1 MFIKILFFLA
11 KIAPFRVF
19 QAFGSF
25 LGFLMVFSNSKSLK
39 TSSTNLKHVFK
50 SKTKEEIGDLSR
62 SSVRQTSLSLM
73 EAIYVW
79 SNSRDF
85 SRKIY
90 PLISK
95 VNNESKFDS
104 LLGEDKGLIIISS
117 HIGNMEL
124 LISWMAHKAE
134 NLIIPFTKV
143 KNKTVNNLVKSGRQ
157 NYGAKMVGIGFK
169 STKLLLEHINNKG
182 TIAMAVD
189 QVPKNKNRHT
199 ANFLAMLATPIL

>member
-1 MFIKILFFLA
+1 
-11 KIAPFRVF
+11 
-19 QAFGSF
+19 
-25 LGFLMVFSNSKSLK
+25 MVFSNSKSLK

-62 SSVRQTSLSLM
+62 GSVRQTSLSLM

-143 KNKTVNNLVKSGRQ
+143 KIKLVNNTCKRRKTKLMEQR
-157 NYGAKMVGIGFK
+157 MVGIGFK
-169 STKLLLEHINNKG
+169 STKLLVSNTS
-182 TIAMAVD
+182 TI
-189 QVPKNKNRHT
+189 KER
-199 ANFLAMLATPIL
+199 

>member
-25 LGFLMVFSNSKSLK
+25 LGFLMVFSNPKSLK

-62 SSVRQTSLSLM
+62 SSVRQTTLSLM

-95 VNNESKFDS
+95 
-104 LLGEDKGLIIISS
+104 
-117 HIGNMEL
+117 
-124 LISWMAHKAE
+124 
-134 NLIIPFTKV
+134 
-143 KNKTVNNLVKSGRQ
+143 
-157 NYGAKMVGIGFK
+157 
-169 STKLLLEHINNKG
+169 
-182 TIAMAVD
+182 AVSYTHLTL
-189 QVPKNKNRHT
+189 PT
-199 ANFLAMLATPIL
+199 MLPV

>member
-1 MFIKILFFLA
+1 
-11 KIAPFRVF
+11 
-19 QAFGSF
+19 
-25 LGFLMVFSNSKSLK
+25 
-39 TSSTNLKHVFK
+39 
-50 SKTKEEIGDLSR
+50 
-62 SSVRQTSLSLM
+62 M

-169 STKLLLEHINNKG
+169 STKLCSNINNKG
-182 TIAMAVD
+182 TIAMAVRSG
-189 QVPKNKNRHT
+189 PKNKNRHT
-199 ANFLAMLATPIL
+199 ANFLAMLATPIH

>member
-25 LGFLMVFSNSKSLK
+25 LGFLMIFSNSKSLK

-50 SKTKEEIGDLSR
+50 SKTKEEIDDLSR
-62 SSVRQTSLSLM
+62 NSVRQTSLSLM

-85 SRKIY
+85 LRKIY

-95 VNNESKFDS
+95 VNNESIFDS
-104 LLGEDKGLIIISS
+104 LLDEDKGLIIISS

-124 LISWMAHKAE
+124 LISWMAHKAK

-169 STKLLLEHINNKG
+169 ALNFCSNTSIIKEQLQWQLIRYRKTKIDTQLI
-182 TIAMAVD
+182 
-189 QVPKNKNRHT
+189 
-199 ANFLAMLATPIL
+199 FLAMLAIPIL

>member
-62 SSVRQTSLSLM
+62 GSVRQTSLSLM

-95 VNNESKFDS
+95 VNNENKFDS

-143 KNKTVNNLVKSGRQ
+143 KNKTLNNLVKSGRQ

-169 STKLLLEHINNKG
+169 STKILLEHINNKG

-189 QVPKNKNRHT
+189 QVPNCLLYTSPSPRDSR
-199 ANFLAMLATPIL
+199 

>member
-62 SSVRQTSLSLM
+62 GSVRQTSLSLM

-95 VNNESKFDS
+95 VNNE
-104 LLGEDKGLIIISS
+104 
-117 HIGNMEL
+117 
-124 LISWMAHKAE
+124 A
-134 NLIIPFTKV
+134 NLIH
-143 KNKTVNNLVKSGRQ
+143 
-157 NYGAKMVGIGFK
+157 Y
-169 STKLLLEHINNKG
+169 
-182 TIAMAVD
+182 
-189 QVPKNKNRHT
+189 
-199 ANFLAMLATPIL
+199 

>member
-157 NYGAKMVGIGFK
+157 NYGAKMVLSLI
-169 STKLLLEHINNKG
+169 HI
-182 TIAMAVD
+182 
-189 QVPKNKNRHT
+189 
-199 ANFLAMLATPIL
+199 

>member
-11 KIAPFRVF
+11 KFAPFSVF

-50 SKTKEEIGDLSR
+50 SKTKEEIEDLSR
-62 SSVRQTSLSLM
+62 SSVRQTSLSLI

-90 PLISK
+90 PLISR
-95 VNNESKFDS
+95 VNNESNFDA

-124 LISWMAHKAE
+124 LISWMASKSE

-143 KNKTVNNLVKSGRQ
+143 KNKIINNLVK
-157 NYGAKMVGIGFK
+157 IG
-169 STKLLLEHINNKG
+169 
-182 TIAMAVD
+182 
-189 QVPKNKNRHT
+189 
-199 ANFLAMLATPIL
+199 

>member
-11 KIAPFRVF
+11 KIVPFRAF

-25 LGFLMVFSNSKSLK
+25 LGFLMVFYNSKTLK

-50 SKTKEEIGDLSR
+50 SKSKEEIEDLSR

-85 SRKIY
+85 SKKIY
-90 PLISK
+90 PLISR
-95 VNNESKFDS
+95 VNNESKFNS

-157 NYGAKMVGIGFK
+157 NYGAKMVGIGL
-169 STKLLLEHINNKG
+169 SLIHI
-182 TIAMAVD
+182 
-189 QVPKNKNRHT
+189 
-199 ANFLAMLATPIL
+199 